1 MGQKGWMNM
10 VKRANGE
17 GSWIQKNIKG
27 TIYQCFKIT
36 IDKERKYFYGKTRK
50 EATEKYKKYLEQNT
64 IDSNKDIQKMT
75 FSEYANKWLFEWR
88 KQNISPKTIDYYDYA
103 INQYIKKTKIYNMQI
118 GTINAKKPKEIRKIF
133 QDAINTNK
141 NYSKSINNSVYTVLC
156 LVSKYGYTMSD
167 FICNYMDG
175 VDKLTERDVETKTK
189 KTKSLTYE
197 QVMKLWD
204 EMERKN
210 TIDNRVNGKPG
221 TYIYGINAYTLL
233 FCCFTGLRWGEVS
246 RLEWRDI
253 KKTETGSSYI
263 IVNKQYVLIKDRDNN
278 SDKSKKYITKY
289 PKEEKVRLIPLSSQ
303 CIEILEKVKN
313 RFPELYKPNNLIFSV
328 TGNPA
333 SDSNA
338 RKTLHKL
345 CLAAGVP
352 LVSPHELRHTFASI
366 LLNEDQQNL
375 YAVSELLGHSTP
387 DVTYKAYIDIFE
399 KNKIDTIKLFDNMKK
414 GEE

>member
-1 MGQKGWMNM
+1 MWWYDWGGW
-10 VKRANGE
+10 
-17 GSWIQKNIKG
+17 
-27 TIYQCFKIT
+27 
-36 IDKERKYFYGKTRK
+36 ERP
-50 EATEKYKKYLEQNT
+50 
-64 IDSNKDIQKMT
+64 NKST
-75 FSEYANKWLFEWR
+75 
-88 KQNISPKTIDYYDYA
+88 
-103 INQYIKKTKIYNMQI
+103 
-118 GTINAKKPKEIRKIF
+118 
-133 QDAINTNK
+133 
-141 NYSKSINNSVYTVLC
+141 
-156 LVSKYGYTMSD
+156 
-167 FICNYMDG
+167 
-175 VDKLTERDVETKTK
+175 
-189 KTKSLTYE
+189 
-197 QVMKLWD
+197 
-204 EMERKN
+204 
-210 TIDNRVNGKPG
+210 
-221 TYIYGINAYTLL
+221 
-233 FCCFTGLRWGEVS
+233 CFTIAY
-246 RLEWRDI
+246 EWRDI